1 MRDTVS
7 TDRLRGLRIFDI
19 TDIRNP
25 RNVGNVQTCRGSH
38 THTVASDPRDPR
50 NVYIYVSGS
59 SRVRSPSELPGC
71 SDRMPE
77 EARVVSEL
85 SGTADSREALAAVI
99 ERRPGVYEGR

>member
-38 THTVASDPRDPR
+38 THTVLADPRDPE
-50 NVYIYVSGS
+50 NVYVYISGS
-59 SRVRSPSELPGC
+59 AGVRSPNELPGC
-71 SDRMPE
+71 VRQRRTRTRTRRSS
-77 EARVVSEL
+77 A
-85 SGTADSREALAAVI
+85 SR
-99 ERRPGVYEGR
+99 